1 VEERLTEEQCL
12 ELFQRLFPNG
22 LDDPSLVR
30 SLAPEGWENSPLVLF
45 YHPTAEQLYEET
57 LRIREN
63 LRRLRGRPVAEQ
75 EPQTTLDAIRRDM
88 LVEAPNPRE
97 ECADLMGC
105 CLWDIFSDNHE
116 VRTANALVD
125 LGTFRA
131 AAGFIAD
138 VRHRSGNSRTGF
150 AGRGDYLEFY
160 MGTSMVRHRADL
172 TRVYELIF
180 RRMRQLGLDWR
191 YVHPRL
197 MAIDLRPLQDAS
209 KSEQVSEAVRYNP
222 TENFWRERKEAA
234 RDTELAEIRRNLDDA
249 YRESVEE
256 ARNAPPPATVL
267 AYRRVY
273 RQFPAGW
280 PPQVESGNDDGH

>member
-1 VEERLTEEQCL
+1 MEERLTQEQCL

-22 LDDPSLVR
+22 LDDPYLVQR
-30 SLAPEGWENSPLVLF
+30 LAPEGWERSPLMLI
-45 YHPTAEQLYEET
+45 YHPTAEQRYEET
-57 LRIREN
+57 LRLCEN
-63 LRRLRGRPVAEQ
+63 LRRLRRSPASEE
-75 EPQTTLDAIRRDM
+75 EPRITLDVIRREM
-88 LVEAPNPRE
+88 PVEASNPRE

-116 VRTANALVD
+116 VRAAKALVD

-138 VRHRSGNSRTGF
+138 VRHRSSNSEAGF
-150 AGRGDYLEFY
+150 AARSDYLDFY

-172 TRVYELIF
+172 TPVYELIF

-197 MAIDLRPLQDAS
+197 MAIDLRPLQEAS
-209 KSEQVSEAVRYNP
+209 KSEQASEAARYNP
-222 TENFWRERKEAA
+222 TENFWRERKDAA
-234 RDTELAEIRRNLDDA
+234 CDAALAELRRNLDDA

-256 ARNAPPPATVL
+256 ARNALPPVTVQ
-267 AYRRVY
+267 AYQRVY
-273 RQFPAGW
+273 QQFPSGW

>member
-1 VEERLTEEQCL
+1 VEERLTAEQCR

-22 LDDPSLVR
+22 LDDPSLVPN
-30 SLAPEGWENSPLVLF
+30 LAPEGWEHSPLALI
-45 YHPTAEQLYEET
+45 YHPTAEQRYEET
-57 LRIREN
+57 LRLCEN
-63 LRRLRGRPVAEQ
+63 LRRLSRSPVSEE
-75 EPQTTLDAIRRDM
+75 EPHITLDTIRREIP
-88 LVEAPNPRE
+88 VEASNPRE

-116 VRTANALVD
+116 VRTADALVD

-131 AAGFIAD
+131 AAGFIAN
-138 VRHRSGNSRTGF
+138 VRHQSSNSDAGF
-150 AGRGDYLEFY
+150 ATRSDYLDFY

-172 TRVYELIF
+172 TPAYELIF

-197 MAIDLRPLQDAS
+197 MAVDLRPLQEAS
-209 KSEQVSEAVRYNP
+209 ENEQVAEAVRYNP
-222 TENFWRERKEAA
+222 TENFWREQKDAE
-234 RDTELAEIRRNLDDA
+234 RDAELAELRQNLDEA

-256 ARNAPPPATVL
+256 TRNAPPPATVS

-273 RQFPAGW
+273 RRFPAGW
-280 PPQVESGNDDGH
+280 PPSSRERER

>member
-1 VEERLTEEQCL
+1 MEARLTEEQCR

-22 LDDPSLVR
+22 LDDPSLVQ
-30 SLAPEGWENSPLVLF
+30 SLAPEGWENSPLALI
-45 YHPTAEQLYEET
+45 YHPTTEQLYEET
-57 LRIREN
+57 LRLREN
-63 LRRLRGRPVAEQ
+63 LRRLRRTPASE
-75 EPQTTLDAIRRDM
+75 EESHITLDTIRREIP
-88 LVEAPNPRE
+88 VEAPNPRE

-116 VRTANALVD
+116 VRTADALVD

-138 VRHRSGNSRTGF
+138 VRHRSSNSEAGF
-150 AGRGDYLEFY
+150 AAHNDYLDFY

-172 TRVYELIF
+172 TPVYELIF

-197 MAIDLRPLQDAS
+197 MAVDLRPLQEAS
-209 KSEQVSEAVRYNP
+209 KSEHASEAVRYNP
-222 TENFWRERKEAA
+222 TENFWREGNEAVH
-234 RDTELAEIRRNLDDA
+234 DSELAELRQNMDEA
-249 YRESVEE
+249 YRESVEG
-256 ARNAPPPATVL
+256 ARNAPPPATVR

-273 RQFPAGW
+273 RRFPAGW
-280 PPQVESGNDDGH
+280 PPQVESGNDD